1 MTLKERNAI
10 VAELH
15 GAIAAHDSAA
25 ADLMRAAANQI
36 RRARAIERELERLEK
51 PRQRSADRRV
61 AFA

>member
-1 MTLKERNAI
+1 MTMKERNAI
-10 VAELH
+10 VAELQ
-15 GAIAAHDSAA
+15 GRVVAHDTAA

-51 PRQRSADRRV
+51 PKRTAASRV